1 MLQDIESM
9 ELVVPTPISNLQRTT
24 VEPQEQLHLAL
35 FISGLSVGGVERTML
50 ALAHA
55 LAERGHRVDLL
66 VLKASGFFEHAVSP
80 LVNLVNL
87 ECWWLRLPLI
97 GWWKRTRAL
106 ASPPALA
113 RYLRRRRPDVL
124 VAASHYVNLAAIWG
138 CRLAGTETPLV
149 IRQCTH
155 LSRAIVNT
163 NFLTGRRPLLGWMVR
178 RYFRDAGAILA
189 VSDGVADDLAAVAA
203 LPRCT
208 IRTIYNP
215 VVTSDLLKQASAPI
229 DHPWFS
235 PGAPP
240 VILGVGRLAAQ
251 KDFVTLVRAFARV
264 RARRPIRL
272 MILGEGK
279 KRRELEELADS
290 LGVRQDLALPGFEEN
305 PFAYMARAAVFALS
319 SAYEGL
325 PGVLIQAMAC
335 GCPVVS
341 TDCPSGP
348 REILE
353 HGSYG
358 PLVPVGDD
366 IAMAEAIQ
374 TVLDA
379 PPGQDRLRG
388 RAAEFS
394 MDRAV
399 EQYLEVLFE
408 LSRKNHAPASTAAAS
423 T

>member
-1 MLQDIESM
+1 M
-9 ELVVPTPISNLQRTT
+9 
-24 VEPQEQLHLAL
+24 A
-35 FISGLSVGGVERTML
+35 
-50 ALAHA
+50 
-55 LAERGHRVDLL
+55 
-66 VLKASGFFEHAVSP
+66 
-80 LVNLVNL
+80 
-87 ECWWLRLPLI
+87 
-97 GWWKRTRAL
+97 
-106 ASPPALA
+106 
-113 RYLRRRRPDVL
+113 
-124 VAASHYVNLAAIWG
+124 
-138 CRLAGTETPLV
+138 
-149 IRQCTH
+149 
-155 LSRAIVNT
+155 
-163 NFLTGRRPLLGWMVR
+163 R
-178 RYFRDAGAILA
+178 RYFREAEAILA
-189 VSDGVADDLAAVAA
+189 VSNGVADDLAAVAA
-203 LPRCT
+203 LPRQA

-215 VVTSDLLKQASAPI
+215 VVTPDLQARASAPL
-229 DHPWFS
+229 DHPWFA

-240 VILGVGRLAAQ
+240 VLLGVGRLAAQ
-251 KDFVTLVRAFARV
+251 KDFATLIRAFARV
-264 RARRPIRL
+264 RARRPVRL

-305 PFAYMARAAVFALS
+305 PFAYMARAAVFVLS

-325 PGVLIQAMAC
+325 PGVLIQAMAS

-348 REILE
+348 MEILE

-379 PPGQDRLRG
+379 PPSQERLRV

-399 EQYLEVLFE
+399 EQHLEVLFE
-408 LSRKNHAPASTAAAS
+408 VYRKSHV
-423 T
+423 

>member
-1 MLQDIESM
+1 MPQDIESM
-9 ELVVPTPISNLQRTT
+9 ELVVPTPISNVQRAT
-24 VEPQEQLHLAL
+24 VDPQKKLHLAL

-50 ALAHA
+50 ALAHG
-55 LAERGHRVDLL
+55 LAQRGHRVDL
-66 VLKASGFFEHAVSP
+66 VVTKGQGFFHEAVSP
-80 LVNLVNL
+80 LVRLVDL
-87 ECWWLRLPLI
+87 ERWWMRLPII
-97 GWWKRTRAL
+97 GWSKRARTL

-113 RYLRRRRPDVL
+113 RYLRRHRPDVL
-124 VAASHYVNLAAIWG
+124 LAASHYVNLAAIWG
-138 CRLAGTETPLV
+138 CRLAGTGTPLV

-163 NFLTGRRPLLGWMVR
+163 NFPTGRRPFLGWMAR
-178 RYFRDAGAILA
+178 RYFREAEAILA
-189 VSDGVADDLAAVAA
+189 VSNGVADDLAVVAA
-203 LPRCT
+203 LPRRA

-215 VVTSDLLKQASAPI
+215 VVTPDLQARVSAPL
-229 DHPWFS
+229 DHPWFA
-235 PGAPP
+235 PGEPP
-240 VILGVGRLAAQ
+240 VLLGVGRLAAQ
-251 KDFVTLVRAFARV
+251 KDFPTLIRAFARV
-264 RARRPIRL
+264 RAHRPVRL

-305 PFAYMARAAVFALS
+305 PFAYMARAGVFVLS

-325 PGVLIQAMAC
+325 PGVLIQAMAS

-348 REILE
+348 MEILE

-366 IAMAEAIQ
+366 TAMAEAIQ

-379 PPGQDRLRG
+379 PPSQERLRG

-399 EQYLEVLFE
+399 EQHLEVLFDVH
-408 LSRKNHAPASTAAAS
+408 RKSHV
-423 T
+423 